1 MIFDCDAIR
10 CSFSR
15 SRFLD
20 DMDASYRQVATCS
33 NGSKMSPNGP
43 GGGYGRLG
51 VEVYTQEPGY
61 APEVMNN
68 VMLHG
73 KHQSSGRL
81 QTNRTMPS
89 WPPGGVPS
97 LPPAPSDLPARPPSG
112 APVNF
117 YLESHRNASL
127 NRPRHPHSSLM
138 VKHSDI
144 HQRNGISHRRELGS
158 GTVEVEVRKRLGADW
173 KRLILLGSDGIG
185 MCSPLTNLIQA
196 NCCDSGVGSQLAV

>member
-20 DMDASYRQVATCS
+20 DMDASYRQVATRS
-33 NGSKMSPNGP
+33 NGSKMPPNGP

-81 QTNRTMPS
+81 QTTTSRWSTIITPSAIRFARSATEWRACQVLFRKLSQRKPQSTLTPSFVFGGQAERHTSTEWYLTSPRTGLRNCGGEGTEEAWCRLEEVDMP
-89 WPPGGVPS
+89 
-97 LPPAPSDLPARPPSG
+97 
-112 APVNF
+112 
-117 YLESHRNASL
+117 
-127 NRPRHPHSSLM
+127 
-138 VKHSDI
+138 
-144 HQRNGISHRRELGS
+144 
-158 GTVEVEVRKRLGADW
+158 
-173 KRLILLGSDGIG
+173 
-185 MCSPLTNLIQA
+185 
-196 NCCDSGVGSQLAV
+196 

>member
-10 CSFSR
+10 GSFSR

-20 DMDASYRQVATCS
+20 DMDASYRQVATRS
-33 NGSKMSPNGP
+33 NGSKMPPNGS

-68 VMLHG
+68 ATLHG

-89 WPPGGVPS
+89 
-97 LPPAPSDLPARPPSG
+97 
-112 APVNF
+112 
-117 YLESHRNASL
+117 
-127 NRPRHPHSSLM
+127 
-138 VKHSDI
+138 
-144 HQRNGISHRRELGS
+144 
-158 GTVEVEVRKRLGADW
+158 
-173 KRLILLGSDGIG
+173 
-185 MCSPLTNLIQA
+185 
-196 NCCDSGVGSQLAV
+196 